1 MDTFIREHLH
11 DDVNELALRST
22 KYPGVD
28 MRHAIRQI
36 QGWQIAEK
44 KLPLWANTDGI
55 LFPEHISLEQCSS
68 QTTAEYKA
76 EIIGSVVS
84 YKGTMADLTGG
95 YGVDAAI
102 IGRLFNN
109 VSFVEPNGELCRLAQ
124 NNLPLLGIKDF
135 TVINSTCE
143 SVLDGL
149 EPQDLIFIDP
159 SRRDK
164 NGKKVFAIEDC
175 MPDIYRLQDLLL
187 TKGRWVVVKLSPM
200 LDITS
205 VVTKLRSVQ
214 EVHVVSVA
222 GECKEILVFMN
233 SNTTVSS
240 PKIVCVNLLNG
251 NNRQHFSFKPED
263 EKIAVC
269 HYTSRIERYLYEPNA
284 SVMKAMGFKSVASTF
299 SMDKLHPNTHLYT
312 SDRLIDDFPGRS
324 FEVLRAIQINKTNL
338 RELQTY
344 GQANITVRNFA
355 CTVAELRKKTKLKDG
370 GDIYIYF
377 TTLADDSMVCIVCCK
392 PQQ

>member
-222 GECKEILVFMN
+222 GECKEID
-233 SNTTVSS
+233 
-240 PKIVCVNLLNG
+240 
-251 NNRQHFSFKPED
+251 R
-263 EKIAVC
+263 
-269 HYTSRIERYLYEPNA
+269 
-284 SVMKAMGFKSVASTF
+284 KSV
-299 SMDKLHPNTHLYT
+299 
-312 SDRLIDDFPGRS
+312 
-324 FEVLRAIQINKTNL
+324 V
-338 RELQTY
+338 
-344 GQANITVRNFA
+344 
-355 CTVAELRKKTKLKDG
+355 
-370 GDIYIYF
+370 
-377 TTLADDSMVCIVCCK
+377 
-392 PQQ
+392 